1 MSRCTLF
8 QLDED
13 RTVRKRKLKRALVVV
28 TVLAATALYAVA
40 PVSYA
45 ACAAMALSPAPA
57 NCQLQMEMD
66 HGAATQA
73 SVKCLALLHGLDANS
88 ASQPSALTNPQ
99 FHFVALVPPPSVLAA
114 PVFVPRLRLTKPP
127 PLRSPVPLTIRYSV
141 FLK

>member
-1 MSRCTLF
+1 MA
-8 QLDED
+8 
-13 RTVRKRKLKRALVVV
+13 KRKFKRILVVV

-45 ACAAMALSPAPA
+45 ACTAMALGPAPA
-57 NCQLQMEMD
+57 HYQVQM
-66 HGAATQA
+66 GAEHDASMQM
-73 SVKCLALLHGLDANS
+73 SVKCLVLLHGLDAIG
-88 ASQPSALTNPQ
+88 ASQSDTLTSPQ
-99 FHFVALVPPPSVLAA
+99 FHFVALAPPPTVLTA